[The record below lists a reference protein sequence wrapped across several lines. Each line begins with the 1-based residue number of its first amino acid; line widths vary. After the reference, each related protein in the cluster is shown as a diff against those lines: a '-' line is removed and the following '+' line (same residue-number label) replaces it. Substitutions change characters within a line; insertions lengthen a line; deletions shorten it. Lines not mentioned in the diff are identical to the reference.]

1 MKRNK
6 FWLLSTCFIL
16 IGITILSLLPPK
28 SGLEIQ
34 SNDKINHFVAYACL
48 TFCGLAANIRKR
60 AFGVVLLF
68 ILYGIL
74 MEWLQGFVPG
84 RDQSFFDTIA
94 NMLGVGI
101 GFIINRS
108 MRRLS
113 FMN

>member
-1 MKRNK
+1 MKRSK
-6 FWLLSTCFIL
+6 FWLLCTCFIL
-16 IGITILSLLPPK
+16 VGITILSLLPPK

-34 SNDKINHFVAYACL
+34 SNDKINHFTAYACL

-60 AFGVVLLF
+60 ALVIVLFF
-68 ILYGIL
+68 ILFGIF

-101 GFIINRS
+101 GFIIYRS

-113 FMN
+113 FLN

>member
-1 MKRNK
+1 MKRSK
-6 FWLLSTCFIL
+6 FWLLCTCIIL
-16 IGITILSLLPPK
+16 ISISILSLLPPK
-28 SGLEIQ
+28 SGLEIK

-48 TFCGLAANIRKR
+48 TFCGLAANIRQR
-60 AFGVVLLF
+60 EFGMVIFF
-68 ILYGIL
+68 ILFGIL

-94 NMLGVGI
+94 NILGVGI
-101 GFIINRS
+101 GFFIYRS

>member
-1 MKRNK
+1 MKRSK

-16 IGITILSLLPPK
+16 IGIAVLSLLPPK

-34 SNDKINHFVAYACL
+34 SNDKVNHFIAYACL
-48 TFCGLAANIRKR
+48 TFSGLAANILKGK
-60 AFGVVLLF
+60 FGLVLFF
-68 ILYGIL
+68 ILFGIL

-84 RDQSFFDTIA
+84 RDQSFFDTVA
-94 NMLGVGI
+94 NILGVGI
-101 GFIINRS
+101 GFFIHRS

>member
-1 MKRNK
+1 MKRSK
-6 FWLLSTCFIL
+6 FWLLCTCFLL

-34 SNDKINHFVAYACL
+34 SNDKVNHFVAYACL
-48 TFCGLAANIRKR
+48 TFCGLAAKFLKQ
-60 AFGVVLLF
+60 AFGIVLLF
-68 ILYGIL
+68 ILFGIL

-84 RDQSFFDTIA
+84 RDQSFFDAIA

-101 GFIINRS
+101 GFIIYRS

-113 FMN
+113 FMQ

>member
-1 MKRNK
+1 M
-6 FWLLSTCFIL
+6 LCTCFIL

-48 TFCGLAANIRKR
+48 TFCGLSANIRQR
-60 AFGVVLLF
+60 AFGIVLFF
-68 ILYGIL
+68 ILFGIF

-84 RDQSFFDTIA
+84 RDQSLFDTIA
-94 NMLGVGI
+94 NTLGVGI
-101 GFIINRS
+101 GFFIQRS
-108 MRRLS
+108 MLRFA